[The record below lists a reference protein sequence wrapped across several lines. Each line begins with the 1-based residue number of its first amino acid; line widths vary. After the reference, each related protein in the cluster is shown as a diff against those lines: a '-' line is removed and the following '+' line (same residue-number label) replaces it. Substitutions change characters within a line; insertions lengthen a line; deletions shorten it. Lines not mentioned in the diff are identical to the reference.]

1 MHPTTAYPSIN
12 GTLGKTGRSKQN
24 PHNKKP
30 VAARL
35 LAALLT
41 AIVVLLSACTGG
53 PTPTSTWSLRGTG
66 DEPDGVTATVP
77 PGWYLEERDPKAHD
91 VRLSIILKEPAG
103 ADSFAGITIM
113 NRLPGIAMPPN
124 GPDDVEN
131 YLHERRDRTI
141 KYRSIVP
148 SAQHDVSR
156 DLTMAVPLPDRT
168 IDGYFATGL
177 TGFYHNN
184 EEVYPVQLWFVWRND
199 GIWEIWASGLL
210 GADEVPPEIIDAV
223 DTIHW
228 TPLTPTTTP
237 SPGK

>member
-1 MHPTTAYPSIN
+1 M
-12 GTLGKTGRSKQN
+12 R
-24 PHNKKP
+24 KP
-30 VAARL
+30 KSVATRL
-35 LAALLT
+35 MAALLA

-53 PTPTSTWSLRGTG
+53 PTPTSTWSLRGTS

-77 PGWYLEERDPKAHD
+77 PGWYLEEQDPKTHD
-91 VRLSIILKEPAG
+91 VRLSILKEPAG
-103 ADSFAGITIM
+103 ADPFAGITIM
-113 NRLPGIAMPPN
+113 NWLPGIAMPPN

-131 YLHERRDRTI
+131 YLHKERDRTI
-141 KYRSIVP
+141 KYQSIVP
-148 SAQHDVSR
+148 SPQQSIR
-156 DLTMAVPLPDRT
+156 RYFTMAVPLADRT

-184 EEVYPVQLWFVWRND
+184 EEVYPVQVWFVWRND
-199 GIWEIWASGLL
+199 GLWKIWVVGPLKTN
-210 GADEVPPEIIDAV
+210 EVPQELIDAV